1 MTVAIACHNHRGRFP
16 RHPDR
21 SMFVAMACGW
31 GALCWATG
39 ALAAEP
45 ADKAASHT
53 VAIEG
58 VAYQP
63 PVLVV
68 RRGDTVVWV
77 NKDPF
82 PHTVTAPG
90 AFDSHDIAAG
100 ATWKHVARTPGIFPY
115 ICTLHPNMKGTLTV
129 Q

>member
-1 MTVAIACHNHRGRFP
+1 MV
-16 RHPDR
+16 
-21 SMFVAMACGW
+21 CGW
-31 GALCWATG
+31 GAFCLAAD

-45 ADKAASHT
+45 ADKPASHT

-63 PVLVV
+63 AVLVV
-68 RRGDTVVWV
+68 KRGDTVAWV

-100 ATWKHVARTPGIFPY
+100 ATWKHVARNAGSLSVH
-115 ICTLHPNMKGTLTV
+115 LHASSEHERYADGAVNVVDTSIERSAA
-129 Q
+129 

>member
-1 MTVAIACHNHRGRFP
+1 MV
-16 RHPDR
+16 
-21 SMFVAMACGW
+21 CGW
-31 GALCWATG
+31 GAFCLAAG
-39 ALAAEP
+39 APAAEP
-45 ADKAASHT
+45 AGKPASHN

-63 PVLVV
+63 AVVVV
-68 RRGDTVVWV
+68 RRGDTVAWV

-90 AFDSHDIAAG
+90 AFDSHDIPAG
-100 ATWKHVARTPGIFPY
+100 ATWKHVARTPGDFSY
-115 ICTLHPNMKGTLTV
+115 ICTLHPNMKGTLRV

>member
-1 MTVAIACHNHRGRFP
+1 MTSASACHEHR
-16 RHPDR
+16 DR
-21 SMFVAMACGW
+21 SPRRSERALFVAMICGW
-31 GALCWATG
+31 GSICLAADG
-39 ALAAEP
+39 LAAEP
-45 ADKAASHT
+45 AGKPAGHT

-63 PVLVV
+63 VVLVV
-68 RRGDTVVWV
+68 KRGDTVAWI

-82 PHTVTAPG
+82 PHTVTAAG

-100 ATWKHVARTPGIFPY
+100 ATWKHVARTAGVFPY

>member
-1 MTVAIACHNHRGRFP
+1 MV
-16 RHPDR
+16 
-21 SMFVAMACGW
+21 CGW
-31 GALCWATG
+31 SAFCSA
-39 ALAAEP
+39 ADAPAAEP
-45 ADKAASHT
+45 AGKPARHT

-63 PVLVV
+63 AVVIV

-100 ATWKHVARTPGIFPY
+100 ATWKHVARTAGDFSY